1 MRTIIAIILSVVLG
15 FFCFLSKHN
24 LDSVADDITDD
35 IKSIEELVKQGNIDG
50 AVSEIN
56 RIEKEWIKNEI
67 RLAIYID
74 HDLLEDIG
82 VSVSSLKSLA
92 KAEDKSFFYAETAE
106 LTTKIIHMKDINS
119 FSYRN
124 FI

>member
-1 MRTIIAIILSVVLG
+1 MRTVIAIILSVALG
-15 FFCFLSKHN
+15 LFCFLSKQN
-24 LDSVADDITDD
+24 LDFVADDITDD
-35 IKSIEELVKQGNIDG
+35 IKAVEELVKQGNIDG
-50 AVSEIN
+50 AVSKID

-82 VSVSSLKSLA
+82 VSVSSLKALA
-92 KAEDKSFFYAETAE
+92 RADDKSLFYAKTAE
-106 LTTKIIHMKDINS
+106 LHTKLIHMKDINS

>member
-1 MRTIIAIILSVVLG
+1 MRTVIAIILSVALG
-15 FFCFLSKHN
+15 LFCFLSKYN
-24 LDSVADDITDD
+24 LDTVADDITDD
-35 IKSIEELVKQGNIDG
+35 IKTVEELVKQGKIDG
-50 AVSEIN
+50 AISKID
-56 RIEKEWIKNEI
+56 RLEKEWIKNEI

-82 VSVSSLKSLA
+82 VSLSSLKSLA
-92 KAEDKSFFYAETAE
+92 KTEDKSFFYAETAE
-106 LTTKIIHMKDINS
+106 LTTKFIHMKDINS